1 MQIQFTGHN
10 VEVTPA
16 LRSFTEE
23 KLGKLEHHFD
33 QIMQINI
40 VFNVEKL
47 LQIVEGTIFIAKNE
61 IYAHAESEN
70 MYTSIDQLVDK
81 LDSQLSK
88 QKGKKQEKIK
98 EKMRKS
104 SIEKLRDSE
113 EESDYQ

>member
-10 VEVTPA
+10 MDVTGA

-33 QIMQINI
+33 RIMQINI

-70 MYTSIDQLVDK
+70 MYTSIDQLIDK

-88 QKGKKQEKIK
+88 QKGKKQERIK

-104 SIEKLRDSE
+104 QSE
-113 EESDYQ
+113 QSEQSEQSDEE

>member
-10 VEVTPA
+10 MDITPA

-23 KLGKLEHHFD
+23 KLSKLEHHFD
-33 QIMQINI
+33 KIMQINI

-61 IYAHAESEN
+61 IYAHAESES
-70 MYTSIDQLVDK
+70 MYTSIDQLIDK
-81 LDSQLSK
+81 LDSQLIK

-104 SIEKLRDSE
+104 PRSGDEDE
-113 EESDYQ
+113 DE